1 MLNRDLNFWQYIIIL
16 LCIMRQTSELGEL
29 RILQSSPAGP
39 VLFVCPHTAEEELFK
54 SFLLPNLNLFAI
66 PLCVGEGGARFS
78 CFAGVDESL
87 SD

>member
-1 MLNRDLNFWQYIIIL
+1 
-16 LCIMRQTSELGEL
+16 MRQTSELGEVTAN
-29 RILQSSPAGP
+29 ITKFSSRGP
-39 VLFVCPHTAEEELFK
+39 VLFVCTHTAEEELFK

-66 PLCVGEGGARFS
+66 PLCVGEGGARYS